1 MAVTIIT
8 RWESTQMEPMLE
20 WRMWKQ
26 MRDAF
31 RIKRFIFTPIMP
43 EMNKID
49 IEQCATMEEAL
60 AIAQDDGEFCFL
72 EPLGKKTVDEIP
84 KEHDGDVVL
93 ILGDSTRD
101 NLALA
106 DEYNTYRIETHGRY
120 GHLYGINAAAIAMAM
135 RFKPDGTDR

>member
-1 MAVTIIT
+1 
-8 RWESTQMEPMLE
+8 MEPMLE

-31 RIKRFIFTPIMP
+31 RIKRYIFAPIMP
-43 EMNKID
+43 EMNKIA
-49 IEQCATMEEAL
+49 IEQYATMEEAL
-60 AIAQDDGEFCFL
+60 SVAQDDGEFVFL
-72 EPLGKKTVDEIP
+72 EPLGTKTVEEIP
-84 KEHDGDVVL
+84 KESESDVVL

-106 DEYNTYRIETHGRY
+106 DEDNTYRIETHARY
-120 GHLYGINAAAIAMAM
+120 GHLYGINAAAIALAM

>member
-1 MAVTIIT
+1 
-8 RWESTQMEPMLE
+8 MEPMLE

-43 EMNKID
+43 EMNNIA
-49 IEQCATMEEAL
+49 IEQCETMEEAL

-72 EPLGKKTVDEIP
+72 EPLGKKTVNEIP
-84 KEHDGDVVL
+84 KESEGDVVL
-93 ILGDSTRD
+93 ILGNTPQD

-106 DEYNTYRIETHGRY
+106 DEEQTYRIETHARY
-120 GHLYGINAAAIAMAM
+120 GHLYGINAAAIAMAT
-135 RFKPDGTDR
+135 RFSPDGTDR

>member
-1 MAVTIIT
+1 
-8 RWESTQMEPMLE
+8 MEPMLE

-31 RIKRFIFTPIMP
+31 RIKRYIFTPIMP
-43 EMNKID
+43 EMNKIA
-49 IEQCATMEEAL
+49 IEQYATMEEAL
-60 AIAQDDGEFCFL
+60 SVAQDDGEFVFL
-72 EPLGKKTVDEIP
+72 EPLGTKTVEEIP
-84 KEHDGDVVL
+84 KESESDVVL

-106 DEYNTYRIETHGRY
+106 DEDNTYRIETHARY
-120 GHLYGINAAAIAMAM
+120 GHLYGINAAAIALAM

>member
-1 MAVTIIT
+1 MAVTIVT

-31 RIKRFIFTPIMP
+31 RIKRYIFTPVMP
-43 EMNKID
+43 EMSKID
-49 IEQCATMEEAL
+49 IEQYETMEEAL
-60 AIAQDDGEFCFL
+60 VAAEGDGEFIFL
-72 EPLGKKTVDEIP
+72 EPLGTKTVHDIP
-84 KEHDGDVVL
+84 KEGDSDVVV

-106 DEYNTYRIETHGRY
+106 DADNTYRIDTHGRY
-120 GHLYGINAAAIAMAM
+120 GHLYGINAAAIALAL